1 LTSTE
6 GPPSLQKRR
15 AHTNT
20 NEQLLVA
27 VYYWLRNQPRVEYC
41 QEGTGRNRGLSEE
54 IPPFTD
60 VSERSLSI
68 FFRDCLGSYLQGLL
82 ALRVVMWAATATR
95 SLHDRRTTDARAPH
109 YRHATPQDRHRAR
122 RRPDDHRER
131 TRGTTGQQRATGP
144 PDNTTGPPGG
154 PLGGLGGP
162 QGQHSFASQ
171 ARFPGRGRPHR
182 ALPQKHPIHHNLGP
196 KSNCVEG

>member
-1 LTSTE
+1 MTSTE
-6 GPPSLQKRR
+6 GAPSLQKRR

-41 QEGTGRNRGLSEE
+41 QEGTVRNRGLSEE

-82 ALRVVMWAATATR
+82 ALRVVMWAAIESTMRCVLWFKQVWLDVIHWR
-95 SLHDRRTTDARAPH
+95 SLRRSL
-109 YRHATPQDRHRAR
+109 
-122 RRPDDHRER
+122 R
-131 TRGTTGQQRATGP
+131 T
-144 PDNTTGPPGG
+144 
-154 PLGGLGGP
+154 
-162 QGQHSFASQ
+162 F
-171 ARFPGRGRPHR
+171 
-182 ALPQKHPIHHNLGP
+182 
-196 KSNCVEG
+196 CM

>member
-1 LTSTE
+1 MTSTE
-6 GPPSLQKRR
+6 GAPSLQKRR

-41 QEGTGRNRGLSEE
+41 QEGTGRNQGLSEE

-82 ALRVVMWAATATR
+82 ALRVVMWAAIESTMR
-95 SLHDRRTTDARAPH
+95 CVLW
-109 YRHATPQDRHRAR
+109 
-122 RRPDDHRER
+122 
-131 TRGTTGQQRATGP
+131 RGTTY
-144 PDNTTGPPGG
+144 
-154 PLGGLGGP
+154 
-162 QGQHSFASQ
+162 
-171 ARFPGRGRPHR
+171 
-182 ALPQKHPIHHNLGP
+182 HNLTRLYKDNLTRTYEEP
-196 KSNCVEG
+196 